1 MNEHKLTNLFV
12 SVPESMPKHKH
23 PTSIY
28 HNYTK
33 QNTIFSSTM
42 EIERPVI
49 ALHYFRRARNEQSIS
64 ERAYGERAMIVW
76 SEVGGGEG
84 WRASSAVRTS
94 RFDEFRRNGRR
105 EVGNFAAQERNY
117 GSTDKTVARNRA
129 APPIWTERRGLL
141 SFRRVVDDMR
151 LPPTACREDLIKAL
165 IGKWRD
171 LIGPPPPL
179 REKLR
184 R

>member
-64 ERAYGERAMIVW
+64 ERAYGERAMIV
-76 SEVGGGEG
+76 
-84 WRASSAVRTS
+84 
-94 RFDEFRRNGRR
+94 
-105 EVGNFAAQERNY
+105 
-117 GSTDKTVARNRA
+117 
-129 APPIWTERRGLL
+129 
-141 SFRRVVDDMR
+141 
-151 LPPTACREDLIKAL
+151 
-165 IGKWRD
+165 
-171 LIGPPPPL
+171 
-179 REKLR
+179 
-184 R
+184 